1 MLGPKYSLFLQ
12 NTDCNVFTSQII
24 LNSMNGKS
32 NKIISLRKLD
42 PPGEGDE
49 KRRVSQGTAE
59 LPMGSIGKLGFK
71 EVIVC
76 WVWV

>member
-1 MLGPKYSLFLQ
+1 
-12 NTDCNVFTSQII
+12 
-24 LNSMNGKS
+24 MNGKS